1 MTYGGN
7 IHEVG
12 GSESGAPESS
22 LGYRWRV
29 GVITVKRVQ
38 RELRERDD
46 VSTERFFASG
56 RQSSSNWLEQKGK

>member
-46 VSTERFFASG
+46 VSTERFFC
-56 RQSSSNWLEQKGK
+56 QW